1 MFSSHHTLLR
11 LDKAVDTGS
20 NHRGES
26 GAGGGGW
33 VETGDFEDVKLGS
46 RC

>member
-20 NHRGES
+20 NHQGES
-26 GAGGGGW
+26 GGGGGW
-33 VETGDFEDVKLGS
+33 VETGDFQDVKLGS

>member
-20 NHRGES
+20 NHRGGSE
-26 GAGGGGW
+26 GGGGGGEKQ
-33 VETGDFEDVKLGS
+33 VTLKM
-46 RC
+46 

>member
-20 NHRGES
+20 NYRGES
-26 GAGGGGW
+26 GGGGW

>member
-20 NHRGES
+20 NHWGES
-26 GAGGGGW
+26 GGGG